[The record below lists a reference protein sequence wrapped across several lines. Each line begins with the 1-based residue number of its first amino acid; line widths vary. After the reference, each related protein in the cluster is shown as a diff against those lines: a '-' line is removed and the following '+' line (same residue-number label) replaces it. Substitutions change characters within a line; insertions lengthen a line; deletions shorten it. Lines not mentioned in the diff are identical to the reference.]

1 MAEYLVSWYIDIDAA
16 TPDDAAIQA
25 LTIQRDPDS
34 IATVFEVTDQES
46 GEKVT
51 VDLRS
56 NGGLM
61 AKVVLALWYGYLASH
76 GIAPDGIVTANVVW
90 GWPKYLKSRIRR
102 RQNEQ

>member
-1 MAEYLVSWYIDIDAA
+1 
-16 TPDDAAIQA
+16 
-25 LTIQRDPDS
+25 
-34 IATVFEVTDQES
+34 
-46 GEKVT
+46 
-51 VDLRS
+51 
-56 NGGLM
+56 M

>member
-56 NGGLM
+56 
-61 AKVVLALWYGYLASH
+61 
-76 GIAPDGIVTANVVW
+76 
-90 GWPKYLKSRIRR
+90 
-102 RQNEQ
+102 